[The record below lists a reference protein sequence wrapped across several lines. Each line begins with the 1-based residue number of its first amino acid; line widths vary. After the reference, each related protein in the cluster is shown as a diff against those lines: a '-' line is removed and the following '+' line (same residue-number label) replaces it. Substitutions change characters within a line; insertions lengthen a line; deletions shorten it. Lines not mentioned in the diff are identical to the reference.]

1 MGGIIGRNRS
11 PVKLTS
17 KLVSE
22 RSTLEKIGPDEKP
35 QTIPKRFKPI
45 RTIGTGSYSTV
56 KVAIDSQTGLPVVL
70 KIMDK
75 VHIIRKGQIDH
86 VNNERYVLSKVHNPF
101 IVQFHSSLQTLTHL
115 YLVLEFVQ
123 GGEMFRYLEIR
134 NTLREDEV
142 KFYAAELVSALAY
155 LHGIKAIYRDLK
167 PENVLIAASGH
178 IKLADFG
185 FAKILKSG
193 DRTRTLCGTPE
204 YLAPEIVDRAGHG
217 VEADWWQLGIM
228 MYEMLFACTPFRD
241 SDPYQLYE
249 NILSQKPEFPNCSES
264 VKAVIAGLLE
274 KEPGKRLGKDTIQM
288 QSFFADI
295 DWEAVA
301 ALRLSPP
308 YLPRLAD
315 SVDTNHFDAYCEQ
328 QELPPA
334 VLIDVFPEF

>member
-11 PVKLTS
+11 PVKLVS
-17 KLVSE
+17 KLCSE
-22 RSTLEKIGPDEKP
+22 RSTLEKFGPDAKP
-35 QTIPKRFKPI
+35 PTFPARFKPI
-45 RTIGTGSYSTV
+45 RTIGTGSYATV
-56 KVAIDSQTGLPVVL
+56 KVVIDCQTGLPVVL

-86 VNNERYVLSKVHNPF
+86 VNNERYVLSKVHSPF
-101 IVQFHSSLQTLTHL
+101 IVQFYSSLQTPTHL

-142 KFYAAELVSALAY
+142 RFYAAELVLALVY
-155 LHGIKAIYRDLK
+155 LHGVKAIYRDLK
-167 PENVLIAASGH
+167 PENVLISASGH

-185 FAKILKSG
+185 FAKILKPG

-217 VEADWWQLGIM
+217 AEADWWQLGIM
-228 MYEMLFACTPFRD
+228 IYEMLFACTPFRD
-241 SDPYQLYE
+241 SDPYQLYA
-249 NILSQKPEFPNCSES
+249 NILSGKPEFPNCSED
-264 VKAVIAGLLE
+264 VKALISGLLE
-274 KEPGKRLGKDTIQM
+274 KEPGNRLGDEMVKVHA
-288 QSFFADI
+288 FFADV
-295 DWEAVA
+295 DWKAVA
-301 ALRLSPP
+301 ALQLRPP

-315 SVDTNHFDAYCEQ
+315 SVDANHFDAYSEQ
-328 QELPPA
+328 QEQPPC